1 MKRGDPRRRWQL
13 WQALRLAM
21 RTSTFV
27 PGPVRSAGSA
37 GWWADLQVLERS
49 RAHVFGRAAGARRSD
64 RGQTRKADAEAVR
77 SHLTGWIQMQGQQT
91 AARGSADVTV
101 CGRRSVSRVTFICE
115 QRNRVLSIL
124 VGPVV
129 TDNTSASLSLSLS
142 EVFMTASVV
151 GSAFCIS
158 LLVPAVTRNFRR
170 AAGSTAAR
178 IDCGWRATRA
188 RASRRP
194 QIARRARFA
203 QAPVSAAA
211 SS

>member
-91 AARGSADVTV
+91 AARASAAATV
-101 CGRRSVSRVTFICE
+101 CGRRSVSCHFYLCE
-115 QRNRVLSIL
+115 KRKRVLSGGARSNGQYI
-124 VGPVV
+124 
-129 TDNTSASLSLSLS
+129 SISLSLS